1 MSAATEPKSPAKPS
15 IVQQF
20 VDRAGQL
27 YSLPAV
33 AMEVLELTNNPA
45 VDATQIKQCI
55 EHDPALTTKI
65 LKVVNSP
72 VFGLSGKVSD
82 LNQALALLGIKPLKM
97 LVLGFSLP
105 KNLYA
110 DVDEHALKYYWQRS
124 LTKAVAAREL
134 AELLKAKVGDEA
146 FIAGLL
152 SDLGMMVLLKD
163 LGQPYAQFLKKSQT
177 ESVELLHLEL
187 ETLGFDHIVLS
198 SRLLQHWGP
207 PESIVQAINDST
219 MSSKSQSANAPINN
233 MKPTSELQ
241 QVVSLAEII
250 TKLLVDQQ
258 TGCLSELVAG
268 LNQCGSYTQEEI
280 EALTQSIEL
289 KVTQLANAMSV
300 DLPENV
306 DFTKI
311 MLQAYTALA
320 AMTEDVSLE
329 LASHDPATQDLH
341 KSWKEATELS
351 SMVQNYC
358 PANVPTP
365 TDHSQNKPTPT
376 GPYSHPTIQTQQQ
389 ATIITD
395 VALLGKINTAVD
407 NSRIQRQPLSL
418 LSLQVDG
425 YETLILQQG
434 LVESEKV
441 MQLLVTVVNAITE
454 SEGDCLEVNNGQLTF
469 LLEDHDRTHAV
480 RAARHLVEGV
490 QLWSQ
495 QRTTNGQS
503 AITLSAGVSTVAMP
517 PKNFAAEPLV
527 EAAHRC
533 MLAVQQGGGNGVKSI
548 EIL

>member
-1 MSAATEPKSPAKPS
+1 MSTVTEPETSSKPS
-15 IVQQF
+15 VVQQI
-20 VDRAGQL
+20 VERAGQL

-110 DVDEHALKYYWQRS
+110 DVDEYALKYYWQRS

-134 AELLKAKVGDEA
+134 ATILEIKVGDEA

-163 LGQPYAQFLKKSQT
+163 LGAPYAEFIKKART
-177 ESVELLHLEL
+177 ETVDLLNLEL
-187 ETLGFDHIVLS
+187 ETLGFDHIVLT
-198 SRLLQHWGP
+198 SRLLKQWGL

-219 MSSKSQSANAPINN
+219 IASNSQVEKNN
-233 MKPTSELQ
+233 PTGELQ
-241 QVVSLAEII
+241 QLVSLAEII
-250 TKLLVDQQ
+250 TKILVDQQ
-258 TGCLSELVAG
+258 ASCLTQLVAD
-268 LNQCGSYTQEEI
+268 LNQHRALSQEEI
-280 EALTQSIEL
+280 ETLTQKIEH
-289 KVTQLANAMSV
+289 KVAQLADAMSV
-300 DLPENV
+300 DLPENI
-306 DFTKI
+306 DFTQI

-320 AMTEDVSLE
+320 AMTEDVALE
-329 LASHDPATQDLH
+329 LASHDPVTQGLH
-341 KSWKEATELS
+341 RSWKEATELS
-351 SMVQNYC
+351 SLVQNYQ
-358 PANVPTP
+358 PKIVTASLINSESKSTSATRP
-365 TDHSQNKPTPT
+365 
-376 GPYSHPTIQTQQQ
+376 QQRSTVT
-389 ATIITD
+389 AD
-395 VALLGKINTAVD
+395 VALLGKINVAVD
-407 NSRIQRQPLSL
+407 NSRNQRQPLSL
-418 LSLQVDG
+418 LKLQVDG

-434 LVESEKV
+434 LEETEKV
-441 MQLLVTVVNAITE
+441 MQLLVAVVNAMTQA
-454 SEGDCLEVNNGQLTF
+454 EGECLEVNDGQLTF

-480 RAARHLVEGV
+480 RASRRLVEGV
-490 QLWSQ
+490 HLWSQ
-495 QRTTNGQS
+495 QRTAKGQS
-503 AITLSAGVSTVAMP
+503 TITLSAGVSTVAMP